1 MCAKCE
7 CKNLYGATTFGTR
20 VDVEEGIVPEI
31 GDRGS
36 GEATWYCQPAA
47 NRPGSRSRPRGRATL
62 CDRVGQS
69 ASTTGVDALDKK
81 EATRML
87 ETAREYVGDNVYVP
101 WDFDDVD
108 VRVFL
113 RQYLWTIYVAG
124 FRNSVVEKHFNAIS
138 LAFHDLHLEKIVAME
153 SIDASTLPIRHQRKA
168 DAFLRGCKLIHAEG
182 WQAFKERVA
191 ERGRAALQELPYMG
205 PATSQHMALALG
217 IEDTEKADT
226 WIKQCAAACSA
237 SVDQMVT
244 FLSREH
250 GLTRQ
255 QVDGYLWQ
263 FCRDNQRLP

>member
-1 MCAKCE
+1 M
-7 CKNLYGATTFGTR
+7 G
-20 VDVEEGIVPEI
+20 
-31 GDRGS
+31 
-36 GEATWYCQPAA
+36 
-47 NRPGSRSRPRGRATL
+47 
-62 CDRVGQS
+62 S
-69 ASTTGVDALDKK
+69 ASEGCGADASEEIVKSCVVGSAEVPARRGVDTLDKEK
-81 EATRML
+81 ATRML
-87 ETAREYVGDNVYVP
+87 ETAREHVGDNVYVP
-101 WDFDDVD
+101 WAFDDVD

-124 FRNSVVEKHFNAIS
+124 FRNSVVEKHINAIS
-138 LAFHDLHLEKIVAME
+138 RAFHDLDLEKIVAME
-153 SIDASTLPIRHQRKA
+153 SIDARTLPIRHQRKA
-168 DAFLRGCKLIHAEG
+168 DAFLRGCKMIHAEG
-182 WQAFKERVA
+182 WRAFKERVS

-226 WIKQCAAACSA
+226 WIKQCATACSA

-263 FCRDNQRLP
+263 FCRDNQRIP